1 MRIEKGVGSMRYY
14 YLYNLLYHHG
24 QDILNAKN
32 MQLEKDFMQHG
43 HLSCYCHSLFVAYIS
58 LRIVKSLHLNANER
72 SLIRGALLHDYFL
85 YDWHLPSPNNKRH
98 AFSHPRRAYENASID
113 FELNEL
119 ERDIILKHMFPLTL
133 KLPRYRES
141 YIVLLAD
148 KYCAVY
154 ETLAKSK
161 TKVKVEHLEKMV
173 NQKSIT

>member
-1 MRIEKGVGSMRYY
+1 MHNNHVY
-14 YLYNLLYHHG
+14 YLLNLHG
-24 QDILNAKN
+24 NDILTSKN
-32 MQLEKDFMQHG
+32 MQLEKEFMQHG
-43 HLSCYCHSLFVAYIS
+43 QLSCYCHSLFVAYIS
-58 LRIVKSLHLNANER
+58 LKIVKALHLNANER

-85 YDWHLPSPNNKRH
+85 YDWHIPSSYNRRH
-98 AFSHPRRAYENASID
+98 AFSHPRRAYENAIQD

-154 ETLAKSK
+154 ETLAKTRTQSK
-161 TKVKVEHLEKMV
+161 VALLEESLIKRHHMHL
-173 NQKSIT
+173 